1 MESRNDMDWGQR
13 PGRNRQSRRGPGGH
27 GEGRGRRGGPDGPRG
42 MAGMGGMGGRRRR
55 GDIRP
60 LLLAGLI
67 EGPAYGYELMKRL
80 EEKAE
85 GRWRPSPGSVYP
97 MLQQLEDE
105 GLISSTEDGGRKTFV
120 LTESGTAEADASAL
134 DRLAEGRGGAG
145 NQLRTE
151 LAQLHLAVKQVG
163 LTDNDELTDQAV
175 AAVKTARQ
183 AIYRLLADA

>member
-1 MESRNDMDWGQR
+1 M
-13 PGRNRQSRRGPGGH
+13 
-27 GEGRGRRGGPDGPRG
+27 GGP
-42 MAGMGGMGGRRRR
+42 GGRRRR

-67 EGPAYGYELMKRL
+67 DGPAYGYELMKRL
-80 EEKAE
+80 EEKAD

-105 GLISSTEDGGRKTFV
+105 GLISSTEDGGRKTFA
-120 LTESGTAEADASAL
+120 LTESGSAEADSSAL
-134 DRLAEGRGGAG
+134 DRLAEGRNGASS
-145 NQLRTE
+145 QLRTE
-151 LAQLHLAVKQVG
+151 LGQLHLAVKQIG
-163 LTDNDELTDQAV
+163 LAGNDELTEQAI